1 MASMSMKLKSAD
13 RSVGQVLMVFWQRKL
28 LIALCAMLAGVLGLA
43 FARQI
48 TPTYT
53 ADGSMVLETQQLT
66 VPNVRTFDN
75 PFQAVPGDPGS
86 VVRTQLLVL
95 RSRMLNE
102 QIVRELGLE
111 QLAEFNPALRPP
123 GMTARLRTMLPQGL
137 VRTLDS
143 AGLRLPDSEPRQAA
157 ADELRDAVL
166 QIFQRNLEIG
176 SDGRSFIISLAFS
189 SQNPQLAAHAV
200 NRLMELY
207 LESQIA
213 GKMRATTEASAVLG
227 QQLEQARRDLDEADL
242 RVQEHRRRYGFFDS
256 RLGTVAS
263 QSMVETNTALA
274 QAQASLAAAEARY
287 SQAQRAARDGNS
299 AGTSEIMTS
308 PTMPLLRQQE
318 SELARQDAELTAR
331 LGPNHP
337 QRISI
342 NQQYQRVR
350 QQVQAEISRGLQAVA
365 NDVQRERARVA
376 QLQEQMRLRESGMAR
391 NAEAEAQ
398 LQVMQR
404 DSEAKRAI
412 FNNLQQIA
420 QQTAQGA
427 RSNQADARIVT
438 MAVAPALPS
447 SPRTGMIVGIAGLVG
462 FLIGAV
468 VAMLLAELDRGFER
482 VEELEAAT
490 GLPSLGVI
498 PVVRWP
504 RKVTS
509 LSEYVLRNPASAVAE
524 TLRGFREAI
533 RPGDGTSGPKIVLV
547 TSSSAGE
554 GKTSLSTSLSR
565 LHARDGERVLLI
577 EADFR
582 RPVAGTIF
590 TQAESEQDATFEDA
604 LAGRG
609 DWRDAICIDP
619 ESGLRLLMASR
630 PTNSPQKLL
639 SSPVWNDLL
648 AEASAEY
655 DLIVIDSPPV
665 MSVTDTLV
673 LTRYAQSV
681 LVVVGWRGTQRRT
694 LDATLKRLKRVG
706 RPIGGIVLSKV
717 QGYVEPE
724 SYYAGYASAPDSKQ
738 RSRRKSRSTAK
749 PAHAPRPSHANPAL
763 DPDETGIAARES
775 SGRIVPLPPRQS
787 VG

>member
-1 MASMSMKLKSAD
+1 MAPMSLKLKSAD
-13 RSVGQVLMVFWQRKL
+13 RSVGQFLAVFWQRKG
-28 LIALCAMLAGVLGLA
+28 LIMLCAVLLAAIGLF

-102 QIVRELGLE
+102 QIVRELDLE
-111 QLAEFNPALRPP
+111 QLPEFNPALRPP
-123 GMTARLRTMLPQGL
+123 GLAARLRTVLPPAL
-137 VRTLDS
+137 VRTLDTV
-143 AGLRLPDSEPRQAA
+143 GLRLPEPNARPATP
-157 ADELRDAVL
+157 DEARDAVL
-166 QIFQRNLEIG
+166 QIFQRNLEVG

-189 SQNPQLAAHAV
+189 SENPQLASHAV

-207 LESQIA
+207 LESQVA
-213 GKMRATTEASAVLG
+213 GKMRATTEASAVLA
-227 QQLEQARRDLDEADL
+227 QQLEQARRELDEADL

-256 RLGTVAS
+256 RLGTIAS
-263 QSMVETNTALA
+263 QSMVEMNTALA
-274 QAQASLAAAEARY
+274 QAQAALAAAEARY
-287 SQAQRAARDGNS
+287 TQAQRASRDGNS
-299 AGTSEIMTS
+299 AGTSEILSS
-308 PTMPLLRQQE
+308 PTMPVLRQQE

-337 QRISI
+337 QRISVA
-342 NQQYQRVR
+342 QQYQRIR
-350 QQVQAEISRGLQAVA
+350 QQIQAEVSRGLQAVA

-376 QLQEQMRLRESGMAR
+376 QLQEQMRQRESGVAR

-398 LQVMQR
+398 LQVLQR
-404 DSEAKRAI
+404 DSEAKRTI

-438 MAVAPALPS
+438 MAVAPAFPS
-447 SPRTGMIVGIAGLVG
+447 SPRTGLIVGVSGLVG
-462 FLIGAV
+462 LLLGAA
-468 VAMLLAELDRGFER
+468 VAMLLAELDRGFEKI
-482 VEELEAAT
+482 EELEAAT
-490 GLPSLGVI
+490 NLPPLGVI

-504 RKVTS
+504 RKITN
-509 LSEYVLRNPASAVAE
+509 LSEYVIRNPASAIAE

-533 RPGDGTSGPKIVLV
+533 RPGDGTGGPKIVLF
-547 TSSSAGE
+547 TSSAAGE
-554 GKTSLSTSLSR
+554 GKTSTSSSFSR
-565 LHARDGERVLLI
+565 LHARDGEKVLLI

-590 TQAESEQDATFEDA
+590 TQAESERDATFEDA
-604 LAGRG
+604 LSGRS
-609 DWRDAICIDP
+609 DWRDAVCVDP

-639 SSPVWNDLL
+639 SSPVWNQLL

-673 LTRYAQSV
+673 LARYAQSV
-681 LVVVGWRGTQRRT
+681 LVVVSWRNTQRRT
-694 LDATLKRLKRVG
+694 LEATLKRLKRVG
-706 RPIGGIVLSKV
+706 RPIGGVVLSKV

-724 SYYAGYASAPDSKQ
+724 SYYAGYASTPDGKQKQ
-738 RSRRKSRSTAK
+738 RSRRTTRSVAK
-749 PAHAPRPSHANPAL
+749 PVFGARPVPAL
-763 DPDETGIAARES
+763 DPDEAGMPAREAS
-775 SGRIVPLPPRQS
+775 SRIVTLPPRQS